1 MILKLT
7 SRIGFAKFAHPI
19 AGVLTPDSLIAHRL
33 ESTFD
38 SLSSRET
45 QDRIFFD
52 NLVCI
57 CFDQLS
63 RSCQW
68 YKTTAETSV
77 FICIPNMLTY
87 VIKVHRNNLLIQR
100 KLYYST
106 ELGCVS
112 LK

>member
-19 AGVLTPDSLIAHRL
+19 AGVLTPDSLIANRL

-38 SLSSRET
+38 SLSLRET

-106 ELGCVS
+106 VLGFVS